1 MRISPEAAKRL
12 GIDGSNSVAVK
23 RDSSFSRNLCE
34 GLIQEVYHLTGVRGV
49 TEFCFHPIRR
59 WRFDVSFIDAR
70 IAVELN
76 GWTSHHRRGRM
87 EEDNVKLAAAVRL
100 GWRVF
105 YCTVK
110 QASTIAPLWVSESLL
125 ERP

>member
-1 MRISPEAAKRL
+1 MSKISASFAKSL
-12 GIDGSNSVAVK
+12 GIDVDHGLKVKADKGHGSIVC
-23 RDSSFSRNLCE
+23 D
-34 GLIQEVYHLTGVRGV
+34 GLIEAVYHLTGVRGV

-59 WRFDVSFIDAR
+59 WRFDVSYIDAR

-105 YCTVK
+105 YCT
-110 QASTIAPLWVSESLL
+110 
-125 ERP
+125 